1 MLQMTWPRRDL
12 LKSPILG
19 VAMAAAPQ
27 VPGLAQTLVTPAAGD
42 DPTRGRTLAFDENFN
57 RLDAALWDAGPKAT
71 VAAQGFYGRSA
82 FARLSGEAGFNP
94 YRIIADPQATG
105 GTALQIGVRYIGTT
119 LDIPN
124 YYGNAV
130 ADYQWVSGNLQT
142 ASRDGSVRAGWRNGY
157 FEARMRFPAHPLTW
171 PAFWLLNKNSI
182 LDPATSI
189 EVDIVEHKGFER
201 QLYGTY
207 LHEWGDP
214 GQVHQ
219 GSGVAPDV
227 DLTSG
232 YFRYGFLIDGD
243 RCAPFFERRRV
254 LDSKTGRPI
263 DWPLGRAAEM
273 DRSGDVFW
281 PLLTLALRTDVPFPT
296 PLRDKDREAHMR
308 VDYVRVYT

>member
-1 MLQMTWPRRDL
+1 MQQMTWPRRDL
-12 LKSPILG
+12 LKTPFLG
-19 VAMAAAPQ
+19 AAMAAATGA
-27 VPGLAQTLVTPAAGD
+27 PGQAQTLGRPAASD
-42 DPTRGRTLAFDENFN
+42 DPTRGRTLAFNENFK
-57 RLDAALWDAGPKAT
+57 RLDTALWDAGPKAT
-71 VAAQGFYGRSA
+71 VSAQGFYGRSA

-94 YRIIADPQATG
+94 YRIVADPLATD
-105 GTALQIGVRYIGTT
+105 GTALQIGARYIGRT

-124 YYGNAV
+124 YYGNAT

-142 ASRDGSVRAGWRNGY
+142 ASRDGSIRAGWRNGY

-182 LDPATSI
+182 LNPATSI
-189 EVDIVEHKGFER
+189 EVDIVEHKGFEQR
-201 QLYGTY
+201 LYGTY

-219 GSGVAPDV
+219 GSGVTPGV

-232 YFRYGFLIDGD
+232 YFRYGFLIDGE
-243 RCAPFFERRRV
+243 RCAPLFERRRV
-254 LDSKTGRPI
+254 LDSETGRPI
-263 DWPLGRAAEM
+263 GWPLGRAAEM

-281 PLLTLALRTDVPFPT
+281 PLLTLALRTDVPFPA
-296 PLRDKDREAHMR
+296 PLQEKDRETSMR